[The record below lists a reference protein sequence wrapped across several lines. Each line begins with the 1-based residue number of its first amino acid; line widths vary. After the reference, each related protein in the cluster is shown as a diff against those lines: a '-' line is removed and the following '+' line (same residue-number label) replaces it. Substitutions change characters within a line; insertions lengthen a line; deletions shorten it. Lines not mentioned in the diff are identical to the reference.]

1 MGQVSSQVSDGAK
14 NACDRDPMAVLN
26 SAVTDIQTRA
36 TQYTNALNN
45 TTSQQTPLTQL
56 NNLNNTLTKQI
67 EDLRAQKKSL
77 ISSIERQNRD
87 FIDVDQATEPNI
99 SSIHTL
105 DDYTLW
111 MLLLSYLFF
120 AIAIIFWYSHTNNYT
135 PSAIGIS
142 VGGMTVIS
150 FFMVVVGI
158 IVL

>member
-1 MGQVSSQVSDGAK
+1 MGQAESLVSDGAK
-14 NACDRDPMAVLN
+14 NACDRDPMSVLN
-26 SAVTDIQTRA
+26 NAVTDIQTRA

-45 TTSQQTPLTQL
+45 TTSQQTPLNQL

-67 EDLRAQKKSL
+67 ADLQAQKKSL

-87 FIDVDQATEPNI
+87 FIDVDEATEPNI

-135 PSAIGIS
+135 PAAIAKS
-142 VGGMTVIS
+142 VGGMTIIS